1 MQNTG
6 EIKLNSGMGQF
17 LYSISKNLNYKK
29 YVETGT
35 KNADGSTYCILKGL
49 NERGDDAMLIGF
61 ETNKT
66 FFNTAIRNLRHFP
79 PSKVSILNKS
89 LVSMDELPDWKI
101 WNGKRK
107 EDYSY
112 NKDLMAAG
120 AVPMISNLDVL
131 LLDSGG
137 WSRQAEWDKYKD
149 VIKVIILDDTSGSTS
164 LIKNELLTLNTKW
177 KVLANRPDE
186 RNGWFAAEKI

>member
-1 MQNTG
+1 
-6 EIKLNSGMGQF
+6 
-17 LYSISKNLNYKK
+17 
-29 YVETGT
+29 
-35 KNADGSTYCILKGL
+35 
-49 NERGDDAMLIGF
+49 MLIGF

-177 KVLANRPDE
+177 KMLANCPDE